1 MHTSSSVTASEQDVK
16 TRRNDKNTSANEKIL
31 FNFFLP
37 FSDAA
42 AQIMRYHFKPALG
55 PMLTDRVVPK
65 KLYVPVVPIALTL
78 FGVDLEL
85 LRLIL
90 VP

>member
-1 MHTSSSVTASEQDVK
+1 
-16 TRRNDKNTSANEKIL
+16 
-31 FNFFLP
+31 
-37 FSDAA
+37 
-42 AQIMRYHFKPALG
+42 
-55 PMLTDRVVPK
+55 MLTDRVVPK

>member
-1 MHTSSSVTASEQDVK
+1 
-16 TRRNDKNTSANEKIL
+16 
-31 FNFFLP
+31 
-37 FSDAA
+37 
-42 AQIMRYHFKPALG
+42 
-55 PMLTDRVVPK
+55 MLTDQVAPK